1 MNPSRMSF
9 RRVST
14 IRIAIEKTA
23 APWCIP
29 RKRQRLA
36 NWLLTVIAI
45 MVSTCVIVVS
55 ASAQS
60 YTILYNFPGGIAGL
74 DPGGLTID
82 ASGRLYGSTI
92 GGGNG
97 AGTVFRLSRAGSG
110 WVLTTLYAFRGTSD
124 DRTWHRRVWAGW
136 CTLRHDFS
144 GRRNV

>member
-29 RKRQRLA
+29 RERQRLA

-45 MVSTCVIVVS
+45 MVSTCVMVVS

-60 YTILYNFPGGIAGL
+60 YTILYNCPDVCMAQRLAGATAPAQSS
-74 DPGGLTID
+74 DSAEP
-82 ASGRLYGSTI
+82 
-92 GGGNG
+92 
-97 AGTVFRLSRAGSG
+97 VRAGS
-110 WVLTTLYAFRGTSD
+110 
-124 DRTWHRRVWAGW
+124 
-136 CTLRHDFS
+136 
-144 GRRNV
+144 